1 MIYKHWLIGGP
12 NFMTIIYILWI
23 AVIAI
28 SLFILFKLN
37 KKEEQNRKLIRLN
50 NTILFLGSFTFLFG
64 FLGQAVGLYAAME
77 AIEAAGDVSPALMAG
92 GFKVSLIAPL
102 YGFLLLLISSIIWF
116 VYRNILQK

>member
-12 NFMTIIYILWI
+12 HFMTLIYILWI

-28 SLFILFKLN
+28 SLIILFNLN
-37 KKEEQNRKLIRLN
+37 KKEEQNQKLIRLN
-50 NTILFLGSFTFLFG
+50 SAILFLGSFAFLFG

-77 AIEAAGDVSPALMAG
+77 AIEIAGDISPAIMAG